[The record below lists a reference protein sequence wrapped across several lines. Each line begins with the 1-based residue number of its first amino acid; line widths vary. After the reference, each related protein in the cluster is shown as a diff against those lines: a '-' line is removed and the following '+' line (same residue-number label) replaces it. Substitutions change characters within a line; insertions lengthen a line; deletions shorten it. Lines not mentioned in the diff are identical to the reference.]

1 MRTVSLVPFIV
12 DCLLDLATAIPEIYL
27 DFDVDQIELQYREDD
42 EAWDIVFVESDDVEV
57 ILGTVYVDDEFNAV
71 FDIFTDENE
80 DNDAELLVDEA

>member
-1 MRTVSLVPFIV
+1 MRTISLVPTIMDALF
-12 DCLLDLATAIPEIYL
+12 DLATAIPEVYL

-80 DNDAELLVDEA
+80 DDDAELLVDEA